1 MVAVAVDSSFES
13 VMRAVVRSVVGGRW
27 LDFCFSLNE
36 EGLSSEQR
44 LGPVY
49 GAIVKKPSCRRLCIR
64 RPPRRTLPGQ
74 GWKFCIR
81 RPCRTSTGQG
91 WG

>member
-64 RPPRRTLPGQ
+64 RPRRTLPGQ

>member
-1 MVAVAVDSSFES
+1 
-13 VMRAVVRSVVGGRW
+13 MRAVVRSVVGGRW

-36 EGLSSEQR
+36 EGLSSSEQR

-49 GAIVKKPSCRRLCIR
+49 GAIVKKPLCQKLCIR
-64 RPPRRTLPGQ
+64 RPRRTLPGQ

-81 RPCRTSTGQG
+81 RPRRTSTGHG
-91 WG
+91 WGWEILPCLGGIF